1 MKHEFAAG
9 RPPLRR
15 PHTAPPSPV
24 PRFFALFLAGLVA
37 APMANAQS
45 TSSASE
51 VTVLYRVDDASFGQA
66 VASISSAHEVD
77 ATASP
82 GDSVALSERSEL
94 EASAFFEKAG
104 APGEALLFLPEE
116 GSDLDESL
124 RWAGKIA
131 HELELGGTALVFTYS
146 GTVDAAL
153 PALADF
159 LVALEKESS
168 LERIE
173 VVTHGDGSTLFNRA
187 MLAARK
193 EGFDLAVGGAH
204 IDYGAEAAASSK
216 VTVKL
221 RGTTGKGTPFTTRGV
236 TRGAPAPG
244 APAPTLVVPE
254 EPDEESNEYHTVD
267 VYYGTDRKPTTNTT
281 ENDRYGTDRNRAG
294 PMEYGRTTI
303 SIPLHHKIGVVERP
317 KWYKLE
323 FSENPKKHVTILEL
337 EKMSGE
343 SFFAE
348 VGGTAAEKQKNEA
361 LLFIHGFNVPFD
373 DAVRR
378 TGQIAF
384 DLDFGGV
391 ALAFSWPSQGSLKAY
406 TIDEANAEWA
416 IPHLT
421 HFLMDL
427 QEKTDVEKIHV
438 IAHSMGTRVLSYA
451 LANAKDEGFDLD
463 LNNVILAAPD
473 IDVDVFK
480 DQILPKI
487 TEASDTLTMYA
498 SSDDTALKVSQTI
511 HGVARLG
518 LSGDHILVT
527 PGMDTINASGIDTS
541 MIGHGYYGS
550 AKVVV
555 TDIFNL
561 VIKGLEPPKR
571 KLIPGT
577 FGEWD
582 FGELRSPD

>member
-1 MKHEFAAG
+1 MKHEFATG
-9 RPPLRR
+9 HPPLRR
-15 PHTAPPSPV
+15 PYSAAPGSA
-24 PRFFALFLAGLVA
+24 RRLFALLAAGIVA
-37 APMANAQS
+37 GSLGQAQD
-45 TSSASE
+45 TSSARQ
-51 VTVLYRVDDASFGQA
+51 VTVLYAADDSYGEGVVTIAASHENDA
-66 VASISSAHEVD
+66 NSA
-77 ATASP
+77 P
-82 GDSVALSERSEL
+82 GETVALAGPSDIDKT
-94 EASAFFEKAG
+94 AFFEEAG
-104 APGEALLFLPEE
+104 SSEEVLLFLPAL
-116 GSDLDESL
+116 GTDLGESL

-131 HELELGGTALVFTYS
+131 SELDAGDTALVFAYS
-146 GTVDAAL
+146 GSIEVAL
-153 PALADF
+153 PVLADF
-159 LVALEKESS
+159 LVSLEQESS
-168 LERIE
+168 LKKVE
-173 VVTHGDGSTLFNRA
+173 VVTHGDGDTLFNRA

-193 EGFDLAVGGAH
+193 RGFDLDVGGAH
-204 IDYGAEAAASSK
+204 IDYGADAQSGPNPAA
-216 VTVKL
+216 TPP
-221 RGTTGKGTPFTTRGV
+221 GIKGSGPSIITRGV
-236 TRGAPAPG
+236 KRSTSTPGSATPAL
-244 APAPTLVVPE
+244 TVPE
-254 EPDEESNEYHTVD
+254 EPDEESLEFHTVD
-267 VYYGTDRKPTTNTT
+267 VYYGTDRKPTENTT
-281 ENDRYGTDRNRAG
+281 ENDRYGTERNREG

-303 SIPLHHKIGVVERP
+303 SIPRHHTIGVVERP
-317 KWYKLE
+317 KWYRLE
-323 FSENPKKHVTILEL
+323 FSEDPRKHVTIFEL
-337 EKMSGE
+337 EKMDGV
-343 SFFAE
+343 SFFSE
-348 VGGTAAEKQKNEA
+348 VGATAAERQKNEA

-373 DAVRR
+373 DAIRR

-391 ALAFSWPSQGSLKAY
+391 ALAFSWPSQGSLRSY
-406 TIDEANAEWA
+406 TVDEANAEWA

-421 HFLMDL
+421 QFLMDL
-427 QEKTDVEKIHV
+427 QEKTEIEKIHV

-487 TEASDTLTMYA
+487 SDASDTLTMYA

-511 HGVARLG
+511 HGVPRLG

-561 VIKGLEPPKR
+561 IIKGLEPPKR
-571 KLIPGT
+571 KLVPGT

-582 FGELRSPD
+582 FGELRESE